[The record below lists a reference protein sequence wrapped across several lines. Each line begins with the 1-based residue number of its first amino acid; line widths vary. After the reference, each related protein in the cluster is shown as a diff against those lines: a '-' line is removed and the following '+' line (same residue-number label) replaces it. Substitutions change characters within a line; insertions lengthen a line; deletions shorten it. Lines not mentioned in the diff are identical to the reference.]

1 MPSLLSSARRWA
13 ILPALGLA
21 LGFTLSAPAQF
32 GLGGG
37 FQDAFRPGFTARDVQ
52 MAIDSLKLDDT
63 QRFILDT
70 LFEDYNQEFRT
81 GVDGF
86 RQSIGDLQKQLGD
99 DPNPDPGKVMRIVF
113 GSMDEWRQES
123 RQLVDQFMTDLRGLL
138 NDEQTEAWPT
148 FERKLY
154 RSKYLG
160 NGQLAAENL
169 DLIAV
174 VTEMKLDPTN
184 QERVAPVLGEYEV
197 KLDES
202 LRSRENYINESQT
215 LLIRAIQDNESQLAI
230 EVADKRV
237 ALQVTVRD
245 VQEYYADAVVAA
257 LPADVGQQLR
267 RTVLERTHPKIFRD
281 TQVEQIFEAA
291 LKLEGLDES
300 TKLAIDSLYQQYAAQ
315 LAAFNDRLLALTR
328 EFQPREFRN
337 KVEMSVQRVTGKSP
351 EPLTDP
357 TRDEYTNRR
366 EMGRGY
372 VEQLKS
378 LLTPEQFAMLPGA
391 RRWTVPTEDE
401 AQNAIGDGRGPSFM
415 TRDGKKVRLHEPA
428 SGSGDEP
435 KSDEE
440 N

>member
-1 MPSLLSSARRWA
+1 MPSLLTSSRRWA
-13 ILPALGLA
+13 SLPSLGLA
-21 LGFTLSAPAQF
+21 LGLSASAPAQF

-123 RQLVDQFMTDLRGLL
+123 RQLVDEFMTDLRGLL
-138 NDEQTEAWPT
+138 NDEQSEAWPT

-169 DLIAV
+169 DLIAL
-174 VTEMKLDPTN
+174 VTEMRLDPAN
-184 QERVAPVLGEYEV
+184 QERATPVLAEYEV

-202 LRSRENYINESQT
+202 LRKREDYVNESQT
-215 LLIRAIQDNESQLAI
+215 LLIRAIQDNESQLAV

-237 ALQVTVRD
+237 GLQVAVRD

-267 RTVLERTHPKIFRD
+267 RTILERTHPKIYRD

-291 LKLEGLDES
+291 LKLEGIEDS
-300 TKLAIDSLYQQYAAQ
+300 TRQAIDSLYQQYTAQ
-315 LAAFNDRLLALTR
+315 LTAFNDRLLALTR
-328 EFQPREFRN
+328 EFQPRDFRN
-337 KVEMSVQRVTGKSP
+337 KVEMSVQRVSGKAP

-357 TRDEYTNRR
+357 TRDEFTNRR

-372 VEQLKS
+372 VDQLKS

-391 RRWTVPTEDE
+391 RRWTVPTEE
-401 AQNAIGDGRGPSFM
+401 EGQII
-415 TRDGKKVRLHEPA
+415 L
-428 SGSGDEP
+428 GDEQAVSGKRVPVRHPTSPGREEP
-435 KSDEE
+435 KTDED